1 MLRFNDLSL
10 KNKLTAIIL
19 LTAGLMILF
28 ISTLFIIN
36 EAVTFHRGAIHNM
49 RVLAGVTAINSS
61 AALSF
66 EDPHT
71 ARELLQAMR
80 AAPHIAGAAIYTA
93 TGERFAVYAPN
104 PRVRLPRHIN
114 PDRLI
119 GEKRQY
125 AVLSPP
131 DNGGWTLIPEF
142 LDAVQAVML
151 NSKRIGVVFIRADLK
166 WIFSRMKLFIA
177 IVSAVMAG
185 LIALSYFISARLQ
198 RIVSAPIEVLD
209 ETMQKVTRKRDYTAR
224 VQCGRNDELGT
235 LMEGFNTMLEQIQE
249 RDKKLE
255 KSRKQLKRQVQL
267 RTQALEISETQ
278 KKKLLVQQRI
288 QEAYGQLV
296 SQMNSIDTSAILE
309 NSLCQI
315 AGQAEALWAA
325 VYLWDTN
332 RENLSLKK
340 TFSNEGIDIQST
352 DTKSA
357 ARWLSHEMAALA
369 KKTHCQ
375 RKHLFRQWERH
386 PLEAAGG
393 PLSIIAYPLCFQNRR
408 IGVLTLATAERPEH
422 DLGAFLQNSTRQL
435 GVAIHNALTFEDL
448 QQKTAQLKKSN
459 MELERIS
466 KMKSDFLANMS
477 HELRTP
483 LNAIIGF
490 SELLIDQHFGALND
504 SQHGYLKDILESGRH
519 LLALINDILD
529 LSKVEAGK
537 MGLDRQEVCIEAL
550 LQSSLTMIRQKAQKH
565 RIALRMRVDNT
576 PLRIHAD
583 ERKLKQ
589 VLYNLVSNAIKFT
602 EDGGRID
609 IKATTVS
616 STWLAD
622 NIPFPDVLGYLSSCN
637 GSCTGFLKVSVSDSG
652 IGIEP
657 ENLDKIFNAFEQ
669 VDTSISKKY
678 PGTGLGLAL
687 CKRFLALH
695 GGAIW
700 AESEFG
706 RGSTFTF
713 IIPLDVPVSATDG
726 QNRAPAHRS
735 IRHDTC

>member
-1 MLRFNDLSL
+1 MLRFHDLSL

-28 ISTLFIIN
+28 ISTLFMIN
-36 EAVTFHRGAIHNM
+36 EAVTFRRGALHNI
-49 RVLAGVTAINSS
+49 RALAGVTAINSS

-80 AAPHIAGAAIYTA
+80 AAPHIVAAAIYTA
-93 TGERFAVYAPN
+93 AGERFAVYSPD
-104 PRVRLPRHIN
+104 PEVRLPRHIN
-114 PDRLI
+114 PDRLL

-125 AVLSPP
+125 AVLSAP
-131 DNGGWTLIPEF
+131 DNREWMLIPEF

-151 NSKRIGVVFIRADLK
+151 NSKRIGVVFIRSDMK
-166 WIFSRMKLFIA
+166 WIFRRMKLFIA
-177 IVSAVMAG
+177 IGSLVMAG

-198 RIVSAPIEVLD
+198 RIVSVPIEVLAK
-209 ETMQKVTRKRDYTAR
+209 TMQRVTRERDYPAR
-224 VQCGRNDELGT
+224 VQCDRNDELGT

-288 QEAYGQLV
+288 QEAYGRLV
-296 SQMNSIDTSAILE
+296 SQMNSIDTSAIME
-309 NSLCQI
+309 KSLCQI
-315 AGQAEALWAA
+315 AGQADALWAA
-325 VYLWDTN
+325 VYFWDDKRKDLT
-332 RENLSLKK
+332 LKK
-340 TFSNEGIDIQST
+340 TFLAERIDIQSGET
-352 DTKSA
+352 QSA
-357 ARWLSHEMAALA
+357 TRWLNREMVAFAKRIRCQKGHLFQQWKRHPFGAYAAL
-369 KKTHCQ
+369 
-375 RKHLFRQWERH
+375 
-386 PLEAAGG
+386 
-393 PLSIIAYPLCFQNRR
+393 LSISAYPLCFQNRR
-408 IGVLTLATAERPEH
+408 IGVLTLATVERP
-422 DLGAFLQNSTRQL
+422 DQDVAAFLQNSTRQL

-459 MELERIS
+459 LELERIS

-490 SELLIDQHFGALND
+490 SELLIDQHFGVLND
-504 SQHGYLKDILESGRH
+504 SQQGYLRDILESGRH
-519 LLALINDILD
+519 LLSLINDILD

-537 MGLDRQEVCIEAL
+537 MRLDRQDVCIEAL

-565 RIALRMRVDNT
+565 RIALSIHIDNM
-576 PLRIHAD
+576 PPRIQAD

-602 EDGGRID
+602 EDGGSID
-609 IKATTVS
+609 IRAATVS
-616 STWLAD
+616 STWLAK
-622 NIPFPDVLGYLSSCN
+622 NMPFPDVIDYLSSHN
-637 GSCTGFLKVSVSDSG
+637 GSCTKFLKVSVSDSG

-657 ENLDKIFNAFEQ
+657 KNIDKIFNAFEQ

-678 PGTGLGLAL
+678 QGTGLGLAL

-695 GGAIW
+695 GGTIW

-706 RGSTFTF
+706 KGSTFTF
-713 IIPLDVPVSATDG
+713 IIPLNTTGSIDDGENGLEHTD
-726 QNRAPAHRS
+726 P
-735 IRHDTC
+735 